1 MWLCLLACL
10 LAGCA
15 TGPGAGSARA
25 PDWQQQ
31 DITITTLPP
40 SPAIAPPP
48 TAPPALPPAP
58 GSVPWPGVTPFTNRA
73 AETWVPLARWAR
85 AHGLP
90 APKRLPPAPVPGYT
104 WQSTNGNLLFYVGSR
119 TTYWNGL
126 ELHLGYAPQIIGGEA
141 VAHWLDLKQTLQP
154 LLCGTPGFGWNPSPV
169 VVIDPGHGGEN
180 VGAPSVLGGHYE
192 KEFTLDWARRLQRLL
207 LANGWQALLTRTS
220 DIDLSL
226 SNRVVFAEEHKAAL
240 FLSLH
245 FNSASPDQNEAGFE
259 TYCLTPAGLPS
270 NLTRG
275 YFDDLTVAFPNNAF
289 DVQNLLLALRVH
301 QALLQVSG
309 SHDRGVRRARFPG
322 VLRGQQ
328 RPAIL
333 IEGGYLSNL
342 HEARQIADPVYRQK
356 LAEAVARALGCHP
369 NIETSTV
376 AAGKSMN

>member
-192 KEFTLDWARRLQRLL
+192 KEFTLDWARRIQVLL
-207 LANGWQALLTRTS
+207 SAEGWTVWLTRTN
-220 DIDLSL
+220 DVDVAL
-226 SNRVVFAEEHKAAL
+226 SNRVAFAEAHHAGL
-240 FLSLH
+240 FVSLH
-245 FNSASPDQNEAGFE
+245 FNSAAPDKRQSGLE
-259 TYCLTPAGLPS
+259 TYCLTPAGMPS
-270 NLTRG
+270 TLTRG
-275 YFDDLTVAFPNNAF
+275 NPDFLNQSFPNNEF
-289 DVQNLLLALRVH
+289 DVQNLLLAVRLH
-301 QALLQVSG
+301 AALLRLSG
-309 SHDRGVRRARFPG
+309 EEDRGIRRARFMG
-322 VLRGQQ
+322 VLHGDRC
-328 RPAIL
+328 PAIL
-333 IEGGYLSNL
+333 IEGGFLSNPR
-342 HEARQIADPVYRQK
+342 EAGKIESAGFRQK
-356 LAEAVARALGCHP
+356 LAEAFAAAL
-369 NIETSTV
+369 
-376 AAGKSMN
+376 K